1 MVWRESGDSTV
12 ETTPESARPGAGRR
26 HTTAGDGSIRRVVG
40 RRRALPSARAVVG
53 GFLVAGA
60 ALVVFVA
67 VMAGAGGSSGR
78 DFAVAARSLPAGS
91 LIEPGDLSMKSMHLP
106 STVAGAAFATSDG
119 LIGKT
124 VAVPV
129 SAGELLESAMLAGTG
144 GTSTRPVTVSVD
156 PGSLGGLAP
165 GQPVDVLEANGSG
178 GSGTVSV
185 VVRGA
190 TLLAASRGTSG
201 LLSNPGAVEVTI
213 GVSSLDEVEAVIA
226 ASHSGTLTLVAAQ
239 PSDGVGPGPGPASGA
254 GG

>member
-1 MVWRESGDSTV
+1 M
-12 ETTPESARPGAGRR
+12 
-26 HTTAGDGSIRRVVG
+26 
-40 RRRALPSARAVVG
+40 
-53 GFLVAGA
+53 
-60 ALVVFVA
+60 VVFVA
-67 VMAGAGGSSGR
+67 VMAGAGGTRGR

-106 STVAGAAFATSDG
+106 STVAGAAFASSDG

-124 VAVPV
+124 VAVPIG
-129 SAGELLESAMLAGTG
+129 AGELVESSMLAQTAG
-144 GTSTRPVTVSVD
+144 SNARPVTVSVD

-165 GQPVDVLEANGSG
+165 GQPIDVLEANGSA

-190 TLLAASRGTSG
+190 TLLAASRGGSG

-226 ASHSGTLTLVAAQ
+226 ASHSGTLNLVAAQ
-239 PSDGVGPGPGPASGA
+239 PSDGVGPGPGPTGIPSGTASGA